1 MQKKILYILVI
12 LILSVNFSGC
22 LSSDKPLILLVG
34 KWNQIDSDITMIF
47 QDNGRL
53 HIISNSTIK
62 SVNYE
67 LLEDK
72 TIKTYLDDNTEYWEY
87 MFLDD
92 NTLKLRV
99 MGNSSWEILERVE

>member
-1 MQKKILYILVI
+1 MQKKILFILVI
-12 LILSVNFSGC
+12 LFLSVNFSGC
-22 LSSDKPLILLVG
+22 LSNDKPLILIVG

-53 HIISNSTIK
+53 HIISN
-62 SVNYE
+62 YE

-72 TIKTYLDDNTEYWEY
+72 TIKAYLEDNTEYWEY

-92 NTLKLRV
+92 NTLELRV